1 MCATEPTTDRPGGNA
16 AAPLGEACDRILS
29 THHDPLSASLPR
41 LRLMLL
47 KVADAHAGRH
57 PELTRVLAEFAR
69 FADDLTRHLG
79 EEDHV
84 LFPLVGRAD
93 AGEEVAGELAG
104 ELGRLGAGH
113 ARILAGLDSLAALT
127 GGFTAPPDACETYR
141 TLLDE
146 LRDLAAGVRRSVA
159 EETEA
164 LFPRA
169 AARPAAPPARR

>member
-1 MCATEPTTDRPGGNA
+1 MCATEPTTGRPGGNEA
-16 AAPLGEACDRILS
+16 TPLGEACDRILS

-69 FADDLTRHLG
+69 FADDLALHLG

-93 AGEEVAGELAG
+93 AGEAVAGELAG

-113 ARILAGLDSLAALT
+113 ARILESLDTIAALT
-127 GGFTAPPDACETYR
+127 DGFTAPPDACDTYR

-146 LRDLAAGVRRSVA
+146 LRDLAAGVRRAVA

-164 LFPRA
+164 LFPRVVA
-169 AARPAAPPARR
+169 QLDSSPDRR